1 MTIQIGTGLSQ
12 NPDSLLATREAYQQA
27 CRAAGCDHPPDWILL
42 FFNTPHME
50 QSEQIH
56 DLLAEICSC
65 VVGGS
70 FSGVLTGAGEVLEEP
85 AIALM
90 IGVTPGVEASG
101 FVHFQ
106 ELEHSM
112 SVMQQVKE
120 TLEQQAHQ
128 PLLLTFPDTYEH
140 QPHNLINTL
149 NFARSRPVAFGAAS
163 CNDGTYQQAVQVG
176 PRGAALSGVS
186 GITFSGIPHFQ
197 AGVTQ
202 ACVTMGEPMFITEVR
217 DNQILKLDDFPAL
230 EVFITVASELG
241 IRELETAAQHL
252 LFSLPLDRQ
261 QPSFGGES
269 ALVRGLTGVDVV
281 SQGLELAEFVQEGM
295 VVSFAYRSA
304 VTAEQDFREMLQRLK
319 QQDERRPSFG
329 VYLNCAARGTALY
342 GRPNVDTEA
351 IREVLGEFP
360 LIGCF
365 GGYEL
370 GTVSQGLNLY
380 THTGVLLLAYLD
392 EA

>member
-1 MTIQIGTGLSQ
+1 MTIQIGTGLSR
-12 NPDSLLATREAYQQA
+12 NPDSLQATREAYQQA
-27 CRAAGCDHPPDWILL
+27 CREAGADYPPEWILL

-50 QSEQIH
+50 QSEHIH
-56 DLLAEICSC
+56 DLLAEICPC

-70 FSGVLTGAGEVLEEP
+70 FSGVLTGAGEVLDEP
-85 AIALM
+85 AIAM
-90 IGVTPGVEASG
+90 MVGTTPGVEASG

-120 TLEQQAHQ
+120 TLEQQSAQ

-149 NFARSRPVAFGAAS
+149 NFAKSHPVCFGAGT
-163 CNDGTYQQAVQVG
+163 CNDGTYQQAVQIG
-176 PRGAALSGVS
+176 PRGATLSGVS

-202 ACVTMGEPMFITEVR
+202 SCVTMGEPMFITEVQ

-230 EVFITVASELG
+230 EVFVTVASELG

-261 QPSFGGES
+261 QPSFGGET

-281 SQGLELAEFVQEGM
+281 SQGLELAELVQEGM

-319 QQDERRPSFG
+319 AQDERRPSFG
-329 VYLNCAARGTALY
+329 VFLNCSARGTALY

-351 IREVLGEFP
+351 IREVLGDFP

-370 GTVSQGLNLY
+370 GTVTQGLQLY
-380 THTGVLLLAYLD
+380 TTTGVLLLAYLD
-392 EA
+392 AE